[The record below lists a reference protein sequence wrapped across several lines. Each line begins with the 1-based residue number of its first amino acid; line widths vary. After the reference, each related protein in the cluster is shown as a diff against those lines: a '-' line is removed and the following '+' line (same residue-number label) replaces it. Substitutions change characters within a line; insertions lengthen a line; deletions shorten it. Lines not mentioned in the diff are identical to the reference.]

1 MADGH
6 LCLAQWFLVRLACV
20 LLVLLK
26 CLVVRAGSAGT
37 RGHPSHSRQAWA
49 WSHDGGGVP
58 RKGRELHGSKAWM
71 PRWHKALLLG
81 KSSHVL
87 LAKVIHMASQI
98 QGE

>member
-1 MADGH
+1 M
-6 LCLAQWFLVRLACV
+6 RLACV

-26 CLVVRAGSAGT
+26 CLVVRAGLAGT
-37 RGHPSHSRQAWA
+37 RGHPSHS
-49 WSHDGGGVP
+49 SKPG
-58 RKGRELHGSKAWM
+58 LGSMMVVGFHKKEGNCMAFKAWM

-98 QGE
+98 QDE